1 MTDLTETSLAVR
13 LCAIYESDAENLYDE
28 QFALNLIKEY
38 PERRE
43 GFQRLAAFVETL
55 IAERDALPRVR
66 HRKGGVYEVLGLAV
80 VQTDTPLAD
89 YDVVQVYR
97 NVDDGSLWVRPKQEF
112 DDGRFV
118 ALSPEPS
125 K

>member
-1 MTDLTETSLAVR
+1 
-13 LCAIYESDAENLYDE
+13 
-28 QFALNLIKEY
+28 
-38 PERRE
+38 
-43 GFQRLAAFVETL
+43 
-55 IAERDALPRVR
+55 VR

-97 NVDDGSLWVRPKQEF
+97 NVDAGSLWVRPQEEF

-118 ALSPEPS
+118 ALPPEPS